1 MRYVQSMY
9 YRDLILQY
17 RTGQNIGGSQTL
29 SINVVL
35 YTKTTAPINGL
46 SNIDHLDLYL
56 YVITDVPLRFTYG
69 SVSEDVKKPGVVKM
83 VIPGSALPSGIVPYF
98 GNLTYGYYML
108 PVSVRNLSSSSGRFA
123 IPHYE
128 ALVDYQSAGT
138 PNPYAH
144 GTDPEPGGYVMPG
157 DALWSTRFLYRG
169 SRSAFPFLIVSQC
182 IGQSL
187 ARTEVAMMLP
197 PVRNRGTRGND
208 PVGVG
213 FLYLMWALNRFNRL
227 LGIDGVIPGGV

>member
-9 YRDLILQY
+9 YRDWGLPY
-17 RTGQNIGGSQTL
+17 RTGQNIGGGQTL
-29 SINVVL
+29 SINVPL
-35 YTKTTAPINGL
+35 YTKSTAPINGL
-46 SNIDHLDLYL
+46 SDIDHLDLYL

-69 SVSEDVKKPGVVKM
+69 SVSEDVIKSGVVKM

-98 GNLTYGYYML
+98 GSLTYSYYML
-108 PVSVRNLSSSSGRFA
+108 PVSVTSLSSSSGRFA

-128 ALVDYQSAGT
+128 ALVDYQSVGT
-138 PNPYAH
+138 PNPYTH
-144 GTDPEPGGYVMPG
+144 GTDPDPGGYVMPG

-187 ARTEVAMMLP
+187 GRTKVAMMLP
-197 PVRNRGTRGND
+197 PVRNRGVDAG
-208 PVGVG
+208 GVG
-213 FLYLMWALNRFNRL
+213 FLYLTWSLNRLNRL

>member
-9 YRDLILQY
+9 YRDWVLTY
-17 RTGQNIGGSQTL
+17 RTGQNIGGNQTL
-29 SINVVL
+29 SINVPL
-35 YTKTTAPINGL
+35 YTKSTAPINGL
-46 SNIDHLDLYL
+46 SDIDHLDLYL

-69 SVSEDVKKPGVVKM
+69 SVSEDVTKSGVVKM

-98 GNLTYGYYML
+98 GNLTYSYYML
-108 PVSVRNLSSSSGRFA
+108 PVSVTNLSSSSGRFA

-128 ALVDYQSAGT
+128 ALVDYQSVGT

-182 IGQSL
+182 IGQSIG
-187 ARTEVAMMLP
+187 RTKVAMMLP
-197 PVRNRGTRGND
+197 PVRNRGADAG
-208 PVGVG
+208 GVG
-213 FLYLMWALNRFNRL
+213 FLNLVWALNRLNRL

>member
-1 MRYVQSMY
+1 MY
-9 YRDLILQY
+9 YRDWVLTY
-17 RTGQNIGGSQTL
+17 RTGQNIGSGTL
-29 SINVVL
+29 SINVPL
-35 YTKTTAPINGL
+35 YTKSTAPISGL
-46 SNIDHLDLYL
+46 SDIDHLDLYL

-69 SVSEDVKKPGVVKM
+69 SVSEDVIKSGVVKM

-98 GNLTYGYYML
+98 GNLTYIYYML
-108 PVSVRNLSSSSGRFA
+108 PVSVTNLSSSSGRFA

-128 ALVDYQSAGT
+128 ALVDYQSGGK

-144 GTDPEPGGYVMPG
+144 GTDPDEGGYVMPG
-157 DALWSTRFLYRG
+157 DAIWSTRFLYRG

-187 ARTEVAMMLP
+187 GRTKVAMMLP
-197 PVRNRGTRGND
+197 PVRNRGAAG
-208 PVGVG
+208 GGIG
-213 FLYLMWALNRFNRL
+213 FLNLIWALNRLNRL

>member
-1 MRYVQSMY
+1 MRNYVQSMY
-9 YRDLILQY
+9 YRDWVLPY
-17 RTGQNIGGSQTL
+17 RTGQNIDGSQTL
-29 SINVVL
+29 SIEVPL
-35 YTKTTAPINGL
+35 YTRSAASISGL
-46 SNIDHLDLYL
+46 ADIYHLALYL
-56 YVITDVPLRFTYG
+56 YVVTNVPLRFTCG
-69 SVSEDVKKPGVVKM
+69 PASEDIIKPGVVKM

-98 GNLTYGYYML
+98 GSLTHNSYYML

-128 ALVDYQSAGT
+128 ALVNYRSSGI

-169 SRSAFPFLIVSQC
+169 SRSAFPFLIASQC
-182 IGQSL
+182 IGQSIG
-187 ARTEVAMMLP
+187 RTKVAMMLP
-197 PVRNRGTRGND
+197 PVRNRGTDAG
-208 PVGVG
+208 GVG
-213 FLYLMWALNRFNRL
+213 FVHLVWALNRLNRL